1 VLRNVFLKTIRD
13 GGRAMIGWSIG
24 MVLLAA
30 YITSLWPTVRENA
43 PQFNDF
49 LESAPDALRAFA
61 GGVRVDFT
69 TGPGYLNSQV
79 FSFMVPLLFLI
90 FATRLGAR
98 ATAGEEQAGTMDL
111 LLSTP
116 VLRMQVV
123 GHKFLAMVISSAALA
138 AVMWGAFAAGTT
150 LMDMG
155 VSLWNLAGIVGSG
168 ALLGLAFGSLA
179 LLVGALRGNRG
190 AAIAVTASVAVA
202 TYLMNTIAAIAPD
215 IEGLRLFSPFH
226 YYNGAD
232 PLRAGA
238 DPGHLILLGG
248 LTAVFFIVSLAA
260 FERRDIAT

>member
-1 VLRNVFLKTIRD
+1 
-13 GGRAMIGWSIG
+13 MSIG
-24 MVLLAA
+24 LVLLVA
-30 YITSLWPTVRENA
+30 YVTSLWPTVRENA
-43 PQFNDF
+43 PQFNEF
-49 LESAPDALRAFA
+49 LANAPDALRAFA
-61 GGVRVDFT
+61 GGVKVDFT

-79 FSFMVPLLFLI
+79 FTFMVPLLFVI

-116 VLRMQVV
+116 VPRMRVV
-123 GHKFLAMVISSAALA
+123 GQKFGAMVAATATLSL
-138 AVMWGAFAAGTT
+138 VLWGAFAIGTT
-150 LMDMG
+150 AMDMG
-155 VSLWNLAGIVGSG
+155 VSLANLAGIVASA

-179 LLVGALRGNRG
+179 LLVGALRGSQG
-190 AAIAVTASVAVA
+190 AAVAVTSTVAVA

-215 IEGLRLFSPFH
+215 IEDLRLFSPFN

-232 PLRAGA
+232 PLRNGA

-248 LTAVFFIVSLAA
+248 LAAVSFILSLAA

>member
-1 VLRNVFLKTIRD
+1 VFLKTLRD
-13 GGRAMIGWSIG
+13 GRRAQIAWSIG

-30 YITSLWPTVRENA
+30 YVTSLWPTVRENSA
-43 PQFNDF
+43 QFNEF

-90 FATRLGAR
+90 FAVRLGAR

-116 VLRMQVV
+116 VTRLQVV
-123 GHKFLAMVISSAALA
+123 GHKFVAMITATALLA
-138 AVMWGAFAAGTT
+138 AVLWAAFAVGAVA
-150 LMDMG
+150 MDMG
-155 VSLWNLAGIVGSG
+155 VSLWNLAAVVGSA

-179 LLVGALRGNRG
+179 LLVGALRGRRG
-190 AAIAVTASVAVA
+190 AAVAVTSSVAVA
-202 TYLMNTIAAIAPD
+202 TYLMNAIAAIAPD
-215 IEGLRLFSPFH
+215 IEDLRLFSPFN

-232 PLRAGA
+232 PLRNGA

-248 LTAVFFIVSLAA
+248 LAALFFIAALGA